1 MISKIKNYLT
11 LEKIKEIFLYGV
23 GGIGTTILNVV
34 TYQLLLLAIDY
45 KSANLIAIVFTKL
58 AAYIWNKNLVFRSH
72 CKNFKD
78 FVAEFIRFVLAR
90 GFTGLIDYFGVI
102 FAVEILSA
110 NKVYSKYAL
119 TIIVIIINYILG
131 KKAVFIDT
139 NENQDSAIKNTD
151 DKNPDQN
158 TK

>member
-11 LEKIKEIFLYGV
+11 IEKIKEFFLYGV

-34 TYQLLLLAIDY
+34 TYQLLLMIIDY
-45 KSANLIAIVFTKL
+45 RPANLIAIVFTKL
-58 AAYIWNKNLVFRSH
+58 AAYIWNKNLVFKSH

-78 FVAEFIRFVLAR
+78 FLAEFVRFVLAR

-119 TIIVIIINYILG
+119 TIIVIIINYVLG

-139 NENQDSAIKNTD
+139 DKNQDSAVADTTNS
-151 DKNPDQN
+151 NPD
-158 TK
+158 